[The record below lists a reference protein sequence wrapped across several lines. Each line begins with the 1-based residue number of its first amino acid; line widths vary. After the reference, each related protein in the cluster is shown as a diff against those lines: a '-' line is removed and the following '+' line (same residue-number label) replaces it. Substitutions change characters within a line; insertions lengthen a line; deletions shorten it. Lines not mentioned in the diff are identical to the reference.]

1 MDSISL
7 QMVLIAIVLA
17 VLGAVV
23 ARSII
28 HKNKRE
34 ELFKK
39 TQSKYEENKKLYA
52 DSGDALERAEQISK
66 NDESI
71 TLFNKWY
78 KEYKDIEVELG
89 DLESDYNEVLK
100 SYEKGRHKD
109 FLESNKS
116 LGFKIE
122 ALNEKIALLHKRLF
136 NYTSYELENTK
147 IALDL
152 KQSLKEVQNGFERN
166 LAVKEIYTESF
177 EQECEK
183 IERELTRFEDLQK
196 LGEYP
201 KARKHLKNATEFI
214 NILEYNYGIIFNIQN
229 LCADLDG
236 NIAII
241 DEVSSRISERKF
253 RLDQDEYLQ
262 NYDGLKAQKENIENE
277 IKEFNFKDKI
287 SDSYVSS
294 KEREIVEIQDSI
306 FNIKKSI
313 EEQYAQIKKI
323 EEHILANEEL
333 FMQSDSLV
341 AGALEERDEINNLYQ
356 MPDNKAIYKLED
368 EVNRYEQFKKDYEVL
383 LDLVYD
389 LKESYEVLAGR
400 VEKSNEF
407 IKHFIGNMQ
416 QAIEG
421 LKEIRTDEIKALES
435 IDSYKQKVTFIE
447 FYLTH
452 AGQIHQMSSPL
463 SNLLTEAYSKI
474 DRLDMMLAESPL
486 NISEVRKLTI
496 ASETL
501 LIDLEKQAEDEI
513 RTCAYAQSLIKFA
526 NRFIEDKKSQDILSH
541 AMTLYNNHNY
551 QSVVKEIRQ
560 SVYRDFENSE
570 LLYKQI
576 LEGSKYQT
584 IDAYQK
590 EM

>member
-1 MDSISL
+1 MESLSL
-7 QMVLIAIVLA
+7 QMVLILIVLA
-17 VLGAVV
+17 VLGAFVIRYIV
-23 ARSII
+23 R
-28 HKNKRE
+28 KNKRE
-34 ELFKK
+34 ELFKE
-39 TQSKYEENKKLYA
+39 TQKKYEENKKLYA

-66 NDESI
+66 NEESI
-71 TLFNKWY
+71 ILFNKWY
-78 KEYKDIEVELG
+78 KEYKDIEVQLG

-100 SYEKGRHKD
+100 SFEKGKHKD

-152 KQSLKEVQNGFERN
+152 KTALKEVQNGFELN
-166 LAVKEIYTESF
+166 LAVKEIYTQSF
-177 EQECEK
+177 EHECEK
-183 IERELTRFEDLQK
+183 VDRELTRFEDLQK

-214 NILEYNYGIIFNIQN
+214 NTLEYNYSIIFNIQN
-229 LCADLDG
+229 LCSDLEA
-236 NIAII
+236 NISII

-262 NYDGLKAQKENIENE
+262 NYDSLKEQKILIEKE
-277 IKEFNFKDKI
+277 IEEFNFNDKI
-287 SDSYVSS
+287 SDDYVSS
-294 KEREIVEIQDSI
+294 KEREIAEIQDSI

-313 EEQYAQIKKI
+313 EEQYSQIKKI
-323 EEHILANEEL
+323 EEHINANEEL
-333 FMQSDSLV
+333 FVQSDSLV

-356 MPDNKAIYKLED
+356 MPDNKAIHKLEG
-368 EVNRYEQFKKDYEVL
+368 EVARYNQFKKDYEVL

-389 LKESYEVLAGR
+389 LKESYDVLAGR
-400 VEKSNEF
+400 VAKSNEF
-407 IKHFIGNMQ
+407 IKHFISNMQ
-416 QAIEG
+416 LAIEG

-435 IDSYKQKVTFIE
+435 IDAYKQQVTFIE
-447 FYLTH
+447 FYLTNAEH
-452 AGQIHQMSSPL
+452 IHQLSMPL
-463 SNLLTEAYSKI
+463 TNLLAEAYSKI
-474 DRLDMMLAESPL
+474 ERLDQKLAETPL

-501 LIDLEKQAEDEI
+501 LADLEVQAEEEI
-513 RTCAYAQSLIKFA
+513 KTRAQAQNLIKFA

-560 SVYRDFENSE
+560 SVYNDFENPE

-576 LEGSKYQT
+576 IEGSKYQT
-584 IDAYQK
+584 IEAYKK